1 MTPLGVQ
8 FPLADQ
14 SDVAFYLDLVI
25 QMFIAV
31 TGIFSTVSIEFSQ
44 VIVNNVIEMS
54 ADVIKL
60 NIKQLTDQ
68 IAPLGQMNLRSRAQF
83 YNIVVQIQDFDR

>member
-1 MTPLGVQ
+1 MQ

-14 SDVAFYLDLVI
+14 SDVAFYLDLAI
-25 QMFIAV
+25 QMLIAV
-31 TGIFSTVSIEFSQ
+31 VGIFSTVSIEFAQ

-60 NIKQLTDQ
+60 NINQLTDQ
-68 IAPLGQMNLRSRAQF
+68 IAPFGRMNLRSRAQF